1 MGVGVCYGDRGGV
14 TDAGRAW
21 AGVREYE
28 QDFIGP
34 EALGALLEFAY
45 TATLITSSANM
56 LAVLQAA

>member
-1 MGVGVCYGDRGGV
+1 MGVCYGNKGGV

-21 AGVREYE
+21 AGVQDCE
-28 QDFIGP
+28 QDVVGP

>member
-1 MGVGVCYGDRGGV
+1 M

-21 AGVREYE
+21 AGVQDCE
-28 QDFIGP
+28 QDFVGP